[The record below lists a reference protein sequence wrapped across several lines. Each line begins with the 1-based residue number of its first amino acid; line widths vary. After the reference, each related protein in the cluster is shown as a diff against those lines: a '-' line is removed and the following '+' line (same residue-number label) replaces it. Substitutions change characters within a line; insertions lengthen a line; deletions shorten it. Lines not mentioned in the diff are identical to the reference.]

1 MTRVVA
7 PVGGDIGES
16 RAEKTGNYKG
26 ERELPERLHVDVG
39 AVQTTPG
46 VEVTDVG
53 RDGQSEAIGV
63 KDERTE
69 VKRSRYAGH
78 G

>member
-39 AVQTTPG
+39 AVQTTP
-46 VEVTDVG
+46 
-53 RDGQSEAIGV
+53 
-63 KDERTE
+63 K
-69 VKRSRYAGH
+69 K
-78 G
+78 